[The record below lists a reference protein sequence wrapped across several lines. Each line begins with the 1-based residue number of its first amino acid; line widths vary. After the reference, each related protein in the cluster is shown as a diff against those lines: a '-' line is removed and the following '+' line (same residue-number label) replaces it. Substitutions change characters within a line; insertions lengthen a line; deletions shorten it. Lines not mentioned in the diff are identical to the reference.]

1 MSRYK
6 TYLISELYQ
15 LCMADENIR
24 VLLRTNSQLFQFA
37 VVEDFDMHFVGILDF
52 KVEFSATLL
61 LT

>member
-15 LCMADENIR
+15 LCMVDENII

-37 VVEDFDMHFVGILDF
+37 VVGDFNTYFLGIGIVF
-52 KVEFSATLL
+52 QSGV
-61 LT
+61 